1 LASSRRLGTAWF
13 GLADMG
19 YFLYKL
25 EAAQKINSP
34 ARCHRH
40 RMLARARRRGYF
52 VFVLYITAGLL
63 RTSEKRASPEKQ
75 ARYSPPGVLFG
86 QG

>member
-1 LASSRRLGTAWF
+1 
-13 GLADMG
+13 MG

-25 EAAQKINSP
+25 EAAQKTKSP
-34 ARCHRH
+34 GWVPSTPDAGACPPK
-40 RMLARARRRGYF
+40 GYF
-52 VFVLYITAGLL
+52 VFVLYINAGLL
-63 RTSEKRASPEKQ
+63 RTSVKRASPEKQ